1 MEGAGRMTYSVELTG
16 IPGVAVRIDHA
27 LETWGR
33 RAARRPDREFLRRE
47 FDRLTAAE
55 VRLRDAEVHGLLHR

>member
-1 MEGAGRMTYSVELTG
+1 MTYAVELTG
-16 IPGVAVRIDHA
+16 IPGVAVRIGRA

-47 FDRLTAAE
+47 FDRQTAAE
-55 VRLRDAEVHGLLHR
+55 ARLRDAEVHGLLHR